1 MIDKLCNWF
10 KEFRIK
16 ANIERRLD
24 GVEELD
30 EAAILAEQE
39 QEPDLEQ
46 EQEQEPDLEQEQDPD
61 LEQEQNPD
69 LEQEQQYG
77 NEPEFKSRIDRKQEE
92 NEKEQELEIRLDE
105 GLELEDKQRMV
116 IRLEMLDF
124 LYSMVW
130 ENVILLK

>member
-1 MIDKLCNWF
+1 MVWLIDWLIICNWF
-10 KEFRIK
+10 KQFRIK

-46 EQEQEPDLEQEQDPD
+46 EQELDLEQEQDPD
-61 LEQEQNPD
+61 LEQEQ
-69 LEQEQQYG
+69 QYG
-77 NEPEFKSRIDRKQEE
+77 NEQEFKSRIDRKQEE

-105 GLELEDKQRMV
+105 GLEFEDKQRMV